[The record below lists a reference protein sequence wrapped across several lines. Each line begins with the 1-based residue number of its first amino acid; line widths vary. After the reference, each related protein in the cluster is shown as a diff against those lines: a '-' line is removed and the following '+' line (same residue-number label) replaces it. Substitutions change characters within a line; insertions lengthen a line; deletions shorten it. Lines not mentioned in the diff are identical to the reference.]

1 VISLTGEVER
11 KELIAQLRAEGVK
24 HNPDDILRIA
34 RLPDGKIVFLER
46 GNSNSGWQHII
57 EKRRTNF
64 ADRGILEDQIIDA
77 IMVAVTKGEIVG
89 IQGKSRSVYEVEF
102 NDSLYYI
109 SIEVSTNGY
118 IVGANP
124 TPTKLI
130 RRFSDDRE

>member
-1 VISLTGEVER
+1 VE
-11 KELIAQLRAEGVK
+11 KEELITQLRAAGVK
-24 HNPDDILRIA
+24 HNPDAILGIA
-34 RLPDGKIVFLER
+34 KLPDGKIVFLER
-46 GNSNSGWQHII
+46 GNSNSGWQHIL
-57 EKRRTNF
+57 EKRRSNF
-64 ADRGILEDQIIDA
+64 ADRGISEDQIIDA
-77 IMVAVTKGEIVG
+77 IMVAVTKGKIIG

-109 SIEVSTNGY
+109 SIEVSSNGY